1 MNGWIYLK
9 KVYEDKNL
17 ITVIGFE
24 FREFAVGVARKIG
37 IDCYGGA
44 TINNKRV
51 IDLSPKILRVVSVT
65 SIILIIC
72 NIAMD
77 IIFTESIDYSNI
89 TSLIILY
96 IFCVYFREKENKK
109 SNIS

>member
-37 IDCYGGA
+37 IDCYGGG
-44 TINNKRV
+44 N
-51 IDLSPKILRVVSVT
+51 
-65 SIILIIC
+65 
-72 NIAMD
+72 
-77 IIFTESIDYSNI
+77 Y
-89 TSLIILY
+89 
-96 IFCVYFREKENKK
+96 
-109 SNIS
+109 